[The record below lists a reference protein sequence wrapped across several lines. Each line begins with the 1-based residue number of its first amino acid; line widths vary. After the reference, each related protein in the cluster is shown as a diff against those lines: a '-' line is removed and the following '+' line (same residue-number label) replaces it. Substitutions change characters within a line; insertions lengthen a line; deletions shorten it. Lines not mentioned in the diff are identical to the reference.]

1 MISFLK
7 TVLILLL
14 VYLGLKYLLK
24 WLAPFIM
31 RFIAKKAAER
41 FENAFGQ
48 QPFGTQETPP
58 EPKVDKNRSSRTPK
72 STGKVVGEYI
82 EFEELD

>member
-7 TVLILLL
+7 TVLIILL

-24 WLAPFIM
+24 WLAPYVM
-31 RFIAKKAAER
+31 RYIAKKATER
-41 FENAFGQ
+41 MENAFGQ
-48 QPFGTQETPP
+48 HPFGTP
-58 EPKVDKNRSSRTPK
+58 EPPSAEEVRGKRTSRNPK
-72 STGKVVGEYI
+72 SNGKVVGEYI